1 MRDSRSMGLWRVAA
15 ALTALAMLAS
25 ENASAADAAAQREAR
40 VAAQFDGLVADT
52 ARLRAF
58 LQPMPKGGDLHNH
71 LVGSVYAEDYL
82 RWADEDGYCVKL
94 DDHGLAAP
102 PCKSGQ
108 VPARGLVTRDPALYE
123 KTIDALSM
131 RNFVPGAGVL
141 GVGFLTG
148 HDRFFSVFGKFMP
161 LAATRLG
168 DTVVS
173 TLELAAGDRVSY
185 VEIMVNP
192 RNAYSFAPRAMKKPW
207 TAGDYA
213 ANYRQI
219 EQELPKLLAEAR
231 VEFDAADAVV
241 RQKLRCGT
249 PQAAAAC
256 AVRYRYLAYVDR
268 AMPQPFAFA
277 EMALGYALVQADP
290 RFVGINIVDPE
301 DNPTALADYRVH
313 MDMFRFFTQ
322 RAPQVKKTLHAGELT
337 LGLVP
342 PADLGFHIHDAVV
355 AGARRIGHGVD
366 IAHEQ
371 DAAKL
376 LATMARERIAV
387 EINLTSNDV
396 ILGVKGAD
404 HPLPLYLAAGVPV
417 VLSTDDEGV
426 SRSDMTFEYIRAA
439 QEQHLKYPLLKQIAR
454 NGLSHAF
461 IAGDSLWQAD
471 GATPVAACKASV
483 AALKLDAACADF
495 VKRSDKAGLQ
505 WQHELDSASF
515 EVSVLQ
521 RKI

>member
-1 MRDSRSMGLWRVAA
+1 MKTRSHRRSRHFAALAVAVLLGAA
-15 ALTALAMLAS
+15 ASGAQA
-25 ENASAADAAAQREAR
+25 AADAARREQR
-40 VAAQFDGLVADT
+40 VAAQFQTLVGQS

-58 LQPMPKGGDLHNH
+58 LQQMPKGGDLHNH

-94 DDHGLAAP
+94 ADKGLVAP
-102 PCKSGQ
+102 PCKAGEA
-108 VPARGLVTRDPALYE
+108 PARGLATRDPALYE
-123 KTIDALSM
+123 QVVDALSM
-131 RNFVPGAGVL
+131 RNFVPG
-141 GVGFLTG
+141 VGFASG

-168 DTVVS
+168 DTVVE
-173 TLELAAGDRVSY
+173 TLKLAAHDRVGY

-192 RNAYSFAPRAMKKPW
+192 SNAYSFAPRATKKPW
-207 TAGDYA
+207 QAGDYA

-219 EQELPKLLAEAR
+219 EAELPKLVAEAR
-231 VEFDAADAVV
+231 AEFDAADAVI
-241 RQKLRCGT
+241 RERLRCGT
-249 PQAAAAC
+249 AQADAAC
-256 AVRYRYLAYVDR
+256 AVQFRYLAYVDR

-301 DNPTALADYRVH
+301 DNPTALADYGVH
-313 MDMFRFFTQ
+313 MDMFRFFSA

-337 LGLVP
+337 MGLVP
-342 PADLGFHIHDAVV
+342 PADLGFHIRDAVI
-355 AGARRIGHGVD
+355 AGALRIGHGVD
-366 IAHEQ
+366 IAYEA
-371 DAAKL
+371 DAPKL
-376 LATMARERIAV
+376 LAAMARDRIAV

-396 ILGVKGAD
+396 ILGVKGRD

-426 SRSDMTFEYIRAA
+426 SRSDMTWEYIRAA
-439 QEQHLKYPLLKQIAR
+439 QEQGLDYPTLKQIAR
-454 NGLSHAF
+454 NGLSYAF

-471 GATPVAACKASV
+471 GRTPVAACTVSL
-483 AALKLDAACADF
+483 AALKADAGCRDF
-495 VKRSDKAGLQ
+495 LQRSDKARLQ

-515 EVSVLQ
+515 EARVLQ
-521 RKI
+521 QRL